1 MDIRPLKSKLKIVFP
16 EECENFMAEETL
28 SMLKEA
34 NLAAK
39 PAAEIDLS
47 AVRTMD
53 TTFVNILVSL
63 LNTLKKKGIKYEITG
78 KSSEVSRVMGLY
90 GLGI

>member
-1 MDIRPLKSKLKIVFP
+1 
-16 EECENFMAEETL
+16 MAEDAL
-28 SMLKEA
+28 SALQGA
-34 NLAAK
+34 DLASK

-63 LNTLKKKGIKYEITG
+63 LNTLKEKGIKYEITG
-78 KSSEVSRVMGLY
+78 RSSEASRVMGLY
-90 GLGI
+90 GLII